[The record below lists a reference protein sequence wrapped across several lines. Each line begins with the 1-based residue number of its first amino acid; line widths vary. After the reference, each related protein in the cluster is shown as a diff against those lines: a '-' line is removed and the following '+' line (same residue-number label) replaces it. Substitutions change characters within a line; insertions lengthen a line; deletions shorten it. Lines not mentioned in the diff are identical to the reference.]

1 MFSFFFFF
9 NLSAMD
15 SHSKREVLEMFN
27 INEKIVIAWFL
38 SLNSL
43 PIFQLFKIFRKKIWS
58 RDISRDLSTQHLYF
72 MLKTMSFF
80 MGTKF
85 WYPSILFTE
94 VIANKST
101 WE

>member
-1 MFSFFFFF
+1 
-9 NLSAMD
+9 MD

-27 INEKIVIAWFL
+27 INEKIVVAWFL
-38 SLNSL
+38 SLNSS

-80 MGTKF
+80 FMCTKF
-85 WYPSILFTE
+85 WFPSILFTE